1 MYDLEYFHR
10 LSLAE
15 KLGRVSRLWRR
26 VADIE
31 LMPLGLTNSRWTVL
45 WKLKNLSQPVTQKQL
60 AEALEIELP
69 SLMRTLNQ
77 LEQQDLI
84 VRRCSGKDRRARE
97 VSFTEQGSNLVN
109 NIEQR
114 ILSVRAEVLDGID
127 EQELQVMNGLLEKIS
142 QNIMQSIAQRTELEN
157 DK

>member
-1 MYDLEYFHR
+1 MYELEYFHR

-31 LMPLGLTNSRWTVL
+31 LMPLELTNSRWTVL

-84 VRRCSGKDRRARE
+84 VRRCSGTDRRARV
-97 VSFTEQGSNLVN
+97 VSFTEQGLNLVN

-142 QNIMQSIAQRTELEN
+142 QNIVQCIAQRTDLEN
-157 DK
+157 LK